1 MTILHVTPC
10 LAPAWAY
17 GRVAADVAALARAQA
32 AAGHS
37 VIVLTTDALAPHERL
52 AAGESVVDD
61 VRVVRVRNLT
71 GAVRSWLDVSS
82 PLGFAR
88 HATRLIAAHGVELV
102 HLHELATVENLAVLG
117 VLPDTVPVVV
127 SPHGTDGLRER
138 RGRLRARWDRRVLA
152 RVCRRAG
159 GVIASSPSEV
169 DAATAAWTSASCG
182 APPRVALISRGVTL
196 LGNAGREHRESAD
209 TRSGETQTVLFVGR
223 LSTPSPLASLLPAW
237 AELHRARPS
246 LRLHV
251 AGGDHGGRAE
261 SEALAQTLG
270 LASSAITW
278 LGHVP
283 MDVLP
288 DHLAD
293 ADVLA
298 LPVGADPYGDL
309 AGTALD
315 GGTTVVV
322 NANEDAVRPA
332 DRGPLTPVSDTT
344 NAWRSGL
351 SAHLDAHAHSGA
363 LRDAAR
369 AVAARCTW
377 AAVADAVVAEYRAVA
392 ERAAVGPG

>member
-1 MTILHVTPC
+1 MTILHVAPC

-17 GRVAADVAALARAQA
+17 GRVAQDVAALARAQA
-32 AAGHS
+32 AAGHT

-71 GAVRSWLDVSS
+71 VAVRTWLDLSS
-82 PLGFAR
+82 PIGFAR
-88 HATRLIAAHGVELV
+88 HARRLLAAHTVDVV

-127 SPHGTDGLRER
+127 SPHDTAGLAARH
-138 RGRLRARWDRRVLA
+138 GRLRARWDRRVLT

-159 GVIASSPSEV
+159 AVIASSRAEV

-182 APPRVALISRGVTL
+182 TPPRVVLIPRGVTL
-196 LGNAGREHRESAD
+196 LPGAKRDGHDDAD
-209 TRSGETQTVLFVGR
+209 RLRGEPQTVLFVGR
-223 LSTPSPLASLLPAW
+223 LSTPSQLAPLLPAF
-237 AELHRARPS
+237 AELRRLRPS

-261 SEALAQTLG
+261 SEALAHALNLTP
-270 LASSAITW
+270 AITW

-283 MDVLP
+283 TDRLP
-288 DHLAD
+288 AHLAG

-298 LPVGADPYGDL
+298 LPSNTDPYGDV
-309 AGTALD
+309 AGTALAL
-315 GGTTVVV
+315 GTSVVV
-322 NANEDAVRPA
+322 HADEGDVRTS
-332 DRGPLTPVSDTT
+332 DRGPLTPVPGTVD
-344 NAWRSGL
+344 AWRSSL
-351 SAHLDAHAHSGA
+351 AAHLDAHAHSAA
-363 LRDAAR
+363 LQQAAR

-377 AAVADAVVAEYRAVA
+377 AAVAEGVVEEYRAVA
-392 ERAAVGPG
+392 DLRRA